1 MQLAEDIV
9 DYSYLDKKEYK
20 GIPIIKIEDNGTGL
34 PFWIMQLDEC
44 APRPHRHEFVQIIY
58 ISRGKLK
65 HVLHHTV
72 FDVYRGDIFII
83 PPYVPHYFI
92 DEGAVSYE
100 IIEFEFVP
108 EFIDERFSVDN
119 PDSSFMDFAYLEPFL
134 VVEKEIRPRLNL
146 NGGIQLEVEDI
157 FSEILREYEIR
168 ENGYQ
173 LLIRALL
180 QKLLVLVGRE
190 FKRSINGTES
200 QELFDRHR
208 EALYQ
213 AIAYIDENLSGAV
226 SIEDAARVAM
236 LSQSYFRYLFKQMFH
251 KGFVEYVNDRR
262 IARASEFLRT
272 RPDMLIIDICF
283 ESGFNNVT
291 HFNRVFRQT
300 TGVTPTAYRKTVT
313 RST

>member
-1 MQLAEDIV
+1 
-9 DYSYLDKKEYK
+9 
-20 GIPIIKIEDNGTGL
+20 
-34 PFWIMQLDEC
+34 
-44 APRPHRHEFVQIIY
+44 
-58 ISRGKLK
+58 
-65 HVLHHTV
+65 
-72 FDVYRGDIFII
+72 
-83 PPYVPHYFI
+83 
-92 DEGAVSYE
+92 
-100 IIEFEFVP
+100 
-108 EFIDERFSVDN
+108 
-119 PDSSFMDFAYLEPFL
+119 
-134 VVEKEIRPRLNL
+134 VEKEIRPRLNL